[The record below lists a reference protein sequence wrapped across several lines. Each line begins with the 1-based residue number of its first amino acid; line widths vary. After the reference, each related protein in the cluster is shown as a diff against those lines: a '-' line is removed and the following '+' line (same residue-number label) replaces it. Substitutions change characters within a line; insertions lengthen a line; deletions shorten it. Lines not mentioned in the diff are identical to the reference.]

1 MEYVACKVAV
11 GAGGQKAST
20 LSQLLAS
27 SDTSSKTAA
36 DFFNVIDVEED
47 RQARYVEHNAKK
59 NAVRA
64 AKSKARDQVA
74 ARVWPTEEL
83 WEEFLRDSGKEEVRD
98 IDTNMTP
105 NHMVAMMLGPTFQQ
119 KSFPGLSR
127 RVI

>member
-74 ARVWPTEEL
+74 ARVWPTVEL
-83 WEEFLRDSGKEEVRD
+83 WEEFLRDSASWLDFRHIGVVLVVCKDEHLEALDVLLR
-98 IDTNMTP
+98 P
-105 NHMVAMMLGPTFQQ
+105 Y
-119 KSFPGLSR
+119 
-127 RVI
+127 